1 MLLAAIRTSK
11 SGRLLDGT
19 IKFFSADLLRIL
31 IYYGFSVC
39 FLKKERICRVELSFK
54 FNIYFYLEIQFLFC

>member
-31 IYYGFSVC
+31 IYCGFSVC
-39 FLKKERICRVELSFK
+39 FLKKERICRVELSF
-54 FNIYFYLEIQFLFC
+54 